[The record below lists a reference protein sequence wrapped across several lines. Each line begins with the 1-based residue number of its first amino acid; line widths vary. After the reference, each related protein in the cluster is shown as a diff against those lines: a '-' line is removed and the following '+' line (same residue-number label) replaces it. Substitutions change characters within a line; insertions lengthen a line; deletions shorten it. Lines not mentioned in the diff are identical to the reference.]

1 MATSS
6 WGALLSFGLGLG
18 TALLGVAAKYVMDY
32 RLARRRL
39 EMDERAAITSALG
52 NGPGLLRRGRLA
64 CLEAVL
70 DAMNDPS
77 AYESGHFAADD
88 ALRQRLASIPVPP
101 GVSYAFPQVLPQ
113 RLDELLSGIPRP

>member
-52 NGPGLLRRGRLA
+52 SVPGCCGGGAFGYGTECMR
-64 CLEAVL
+64 
-70 DAMNDPS
+70 
-77 AYESGHFAADD
+77 
-88 ALRQRLASIPVPP
+88 ASVTPTVSVP
-101 GVSYAFPQVLPQ
+101 G
-113 RLDELLSGIPRP
+113 